1 MATTFQVNEYE
12 QTVQIF
18 NSFYTADL
26 VVPANEWDVVY
37 SYFVGTSV
45 SRATASSFASVLFRI
60 AQESGVE
67 VMTLLE
73 DIQGKSNNNTLALS
87 QTMAFYLNLVRT
99 KTALYG
105 VSTVPSPNQTVQ
117 RNVLQ

>member
-1 MATTFQVNEYE
+1 MATAFEVNDYD
-12 QTVQIF
+12 QTVKIF
-18 NSFYTADL
+18 NNFYTADL

-37 SYFVGTSV
+37 SYFIETSV
-45 SRATASSFASVLFRI
+45 SKTTASAFASVLFRI

-73 DIQGKSNNNTLALS
+73 DIQGKSSNNKLELS
-87 QTMAFYLNLVRT
+87 QTMAFYLNLIRS

-105 VSTVPSPNQTVQ
+105 VSTVPTPNQTVQ
-117 RNVLQ
+117 RNILQ

>member
-1 MATTFQVNEYE
+1 MATTFQVNDYD

-37 SYFVGTSV
+37 SYFVGTSK
-45 SRATASSFASVLFRI
+45 SKTTAAAFASVLFRI
-60 AQESGVE
+60 AQEAGVE
-67 VMTLLE
+67 VMSLLE
-73 DIQGKSNNNTLALS
+73 DIQGGSGDNKLKLS
-87 QTMAFYLNLVRT
+87 ESMAFYLNLVRT

-105 VSTVPSPNQTVQ
+105 VSTVPSPNQTIQ

>member
-1 MATTFQVNEYE
+1 MPVSFEVNDYD
-12 QTVQIF
+12 QTVKIF
-18 NSFYTADL
+18 NNFYTADL

-37 SYFVGTSV
+37 SYFVGTSNPT
-45 SRATASSFASVLFRI
+45 SASAFASVLFRI

-73 DIQGKSNNNTLALS
+73 DIQGKSQNNKLELS
-87 QTMAFYLNLVRT
+87 QTMAFYLNLIRS

-105 VSTVPSPNQTVQ
+105 VSTVPSPNQAVQ